1 MLNYKTVTLINGF
14 WSTYFPL
21 QGIKSSPSSLL
32 IMISVLGCH
41 LFLLPSPDLGFSQE
55 CQLLRQIVIKK
66 YIVRFSFMPCVNIL
80 SVPDMVFI
88 TVIILPMLSV
98 MLLAVQC
105 YFIKISFVIL

>member
-32 IMISVLGCH
+32 MCDKCTWLSP
-41 LFLLPSPDLGFSQE
+41 LPLSSPDLGFSQE
-55 CQLLRQIVIKK
+55 CQLLWQIVIKK
-66 YIVRFSFMPCVNIL
+66 YIVRFSLMPCVNIL